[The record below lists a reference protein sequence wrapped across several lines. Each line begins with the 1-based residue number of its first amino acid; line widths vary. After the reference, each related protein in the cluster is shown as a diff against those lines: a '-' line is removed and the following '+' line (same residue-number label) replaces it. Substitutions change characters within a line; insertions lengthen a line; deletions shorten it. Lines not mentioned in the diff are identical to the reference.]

1 MMTMTRR
8 LFLRFFLTIT
18 GQFTVIAFLASSLLV
33 ANVLYTGNR
42 TLNAALLENIKIS
55 VGQTSQLLNLT
66 VSTYA
71 SNKDLRTVQAFL
83 DEILDKEAKNGLIYV
98 LVADAEGKTLISTRP
113 LDADTPT
120 PDQINQYERAALTG
134 TINVRNRLLL
144 PGNQVGFLQYGLST
158 ENIITATTIERRNSL
173 IRTLVVVLLTFL
185 AIVFFGHQITKKLQQ
200 MILASRE
207 IVAGNYQMRIAASG
221 TNELALMS
229 EHFNRM
235 VDAVQL
241 KIQEITELNLS
252 LESRVQSRT
261 VELENS
267 KQQLENNLLQLKEV
281 QRQLISKEKLASLGS
296 LVAGIAHEL
305 NTPIGNAYTVSTTV
319 TEKVDEFKAACTDA
333 SIKKSTLTRFSS
345 EMAEAADLLTKNLH
359 RASELIT
366 SFKTVAVDQASENR
380 RKFNLLKTMEELA
393 ITLQPRIKKT
403 QIQFLLDIPAEII
416 LDSYPGPLIQVVSN
430 LFNNAVLHGFDQQ
443 ERGELILMANIDK
456 DNPQYVSI
464 QFSDNGV
471 GIQPRN
477 LDKIFDPFFTTKFGQ
492 GGSGLGL
499 NICYNIVSGLLGGQ
513 ISVHSILGVGTKFTI
528 SIPISVENH
537 EKQSNTAVQIS

>member
-113 LDADTPT
+113 LGADTPT

-241 KIQEITELNLS
+241 KIQEITELNQS

-261 VELENS
+261 LELENS

-319 TEKVDEFKAACTDA
+319 TEKVDEFKAACMDA

-403 QIQFLLDIPAEII
+403 QIQFLLDISAEIT

-537 EKQSNTAVQIS
+537 ERQSNTAVQIS